1 MRPGY
6 NQCCGYNTIG
16 FLEVLAT
23 EEGQEAAGDILST
36 VTSFFKDLIKGITIG
51 DQVPEYPIKSKNTLQ
66 KIITDIEGRYPP
78 PKSVAEAK
86 QQLVRVQQDAVD
98 HKAGGT
104 PVLVTYGMLF
114 DKLAQVLQNYIES
127 KGYATN
133 NPYPSPNPNRTN
145 LCPDG
150 TPVDS
155 QGMCRAP
162 ADDDGKKNNM
172 LLYGGIA
179 LAAILLLRKKK

>member
-23 EEGQEAAGDILST
+23 EEGQEAAGDILNT

-51 DQVPEYPIKSKNTLQ
+51 DQVKDYPIKSKNTLQ
-66 KIITDIEGRYPP
+66 KIIADIEGRYPP

-86 QQLVRVQQDAVD
+86 TQLIRVQQDAVD

-104 PVLVTYGMLF
+104 PVLTTYGMLF
-114 DKLAQVLQNYIES
+114 DKLAQTLQNYIES

-133 NPYPSPNPNRTN
+133 NPYPSPNPNN
-145 LCPDG
+145 NLGLCPDG
-150 TPVDS
+150 S
-155 QGMCRAP
+155 QRDADGMCPAP
-162 ADDDGKKNNM
+162 GSSKNNM